1 MEEERI
7 ELGQRERDRLRVL
20 HEVEQGHLKQREA
33 GARLGLSER
42 QIRRLLQRVRQQ
54 GDRGVLH
61 GLRGRSSNRKFS
73 LRFEQRVVRRGG
85 QGHAG
90 VLTANGGEKL

>member
-33 GARLGLSER
+33 GTRLQLSER
-42 QIRRLLQRVRQQ
+42 QIRRLLQRIRQQ

-61 GLRGRSSNRKFS
+61 GLRGQGRIGSSRC
-73 LRFEQRVVRRGG
+73 
-85 QGHAG
+85 AG
-90 VLTANGGEKL
+90 SSG